1 MLMLHCGGEVV
12 TRNAVKAVPLPLRTK
27 TYEPVG
33 HDDFI
38 ELIEKGITD
47 LIPYAKISDRQLGL
61 ARGGQHLFA
70 LWELE
75 SPNTDERREA
85 EGEDSMTF
93 CIGARNSYDK
103 SLRAALAGGGKVFV
117 CDNLVFQGSD
127 FMVSRKH
134 TRHVWRDLRTLIA
147 EALTQGPRGFRL
159 LNEMRTQMKGIEL
172 PTDEGYRTLGLMQ
185 GHGLLRS
192 RQASIAYR
200 EWGVAPSHEE
210 FAPRTLW
217 SFFNCCTEA
226 LKKGQA
232 TDVLNRH
239 TAVTGFCRDLIPVP
253 VTPEHLFTPEEQPA
267 LLPNLS

>member
-12 TRNAVKAVPLPLRTK
+12 PRTAVKAVPLPLRTK

-38 ELIEKGITD
+38 EMIEQGIGD
-47 LIPYAKISDRQLGL
+47 LIPHAKIADRQLGL

-75 SPNTDERREA
+75 SVKTDERRAA
-85 EGEDSMTF
+85 EGDDSMSF

-117 CDNLVFQGSD
+117 CDNLMFQGSD

-134 TRHVWRDLRTLIA
+134 TKNVWRDLRTLIA
-147 EALTQGPRGFRL
+147 QALTQGPRGFRL
-159 LNEMRTQMKGIEL
+159 LNEMRGEMKGIEMD
-172 PTDEGYRTLGLMQ
+172 TNEGYQTLGLMQ

-192 RQASIAYR
+192 QQATIAFR
-200 EWGVAPSHEE
+200 EWDKPTHEE
-210 FAPRTLW
+210 FAARNLW

-232 TDVLNRH
+232 TDVIGRH
-239 TAVTGFCRDLIPVP
+239 IEVTAFCKDLIPVP
-253 VTPEHLFTPEEQPA
+253 VTLPDSMSTEQ
-267 LLPNLS
+267 LISLNPNLH